1 MRSWIRLLCTLH
13 LAGLVV
19 HLRVE
24 HWFAVFYDQLF
35 SRNWVLRVPI
45 GQVLIINT
53 IDLFLL
59 VTQLLALF
67 FFSDRLYSF
76 LCVNLH
82 LSYNLLFVILH
93 EFLLGIDSTNFTLD
107 ASKLIAKDAVDL
119 ITVLGINIFMTTD
132 KFTL

>member
-35 SRNWVLRVPI
+35 SSNWVLWVSV

-53 IDLFLL
+53 IYLFLL

-67 FFSDRLYSF
+67 FLPDRLYFF
-76 LCVNLH
+76 LSVNLH

-93 EFLLGIDSTNFTLD
+93 KFLLGIDSTNFTID
-107 ASKLIAKDAVDL
+107 ASELIA
-119 ITVLGINIFMTTD
+119 
-132 KFTL
+132 